1 MKRFFTACVVLAAFA
16 IASSAH
22 SLARSL
28 QDTIRMPLKKLDMPV
43 NYCVTY
49 WMSGKKDLVRDSSDT
64 ARVVK
69 VNMNLKS
76 DLPLSIDFS
85 DPEHVTYRFTE
96 GYSEI
101 TVPVDSMKMYRKI
114 KRGEAEG
121 KAPEWNIGNYR
132 KGDIDFSVW
141 VVPDGNAT
149 FTIDS
154 LKFLN
159 DFLVKALIGNV
170 YKGEID
176 TPSGPFSLTVY
187 NPLDNPNNVGNVDM
201 PYPAIIPE
209 GKYED
214 FSSYVPAVTFGIET
228 VKERE
233 PGSFVRLGQE
243 DFYFID
249 SITPDFKEII
259 LSRSND
265 RPKGIK
271 ISDEAMAELKPYID
285 EASAMG
291 KLLLVDFWGTWCNPC
306 IAAMPKLKEI
316 EDKYEDKLMVLSV
329 INDHP
334 KNFERGKGILDNNGL
349 TGKRLFREGEPL
361 VSLLNVSAFPSYI
374 LLDKDG
380 ALIMKGSS
388 ANALDWVENYFDR

>member
-1 MKRFFTACVVLAAFA
+1 MKRFFIACVALAAFA

-22 SLARSL
+22 STARSL
-28 QDTIRMPLKKLDMPV
+28 QDTIRIPLEKLDMPV

-49 WMSGKKDLVRDSSDT
+49 WMNSKKDLVRDPSDT

-69 VNMNLKS
+69 VNTRLKS

-85 DPEHVTYRFTE
+85 DPENVTYRFTD

-159 DFLVKALIGNV
+159 DFLVKAFIGNV

-214 FSSYVPAVTFGIET
+214 FSGYVPDVTFGIET
-228 VKERE
+228 IEERA
-233 PGSFVRLGQE
+233 PGAFVRLGQE

-249 SITPDFKEII
+249 SIPHDFKEII

-265 RPKGIK
+265 RPKSIK

-316 EDKYEDKLMVLSV
+316 EEKYEDKLMVLSV
-329 INDHP
+329 INDQP
-334 KNFERGKGILDNNGL
+334 KNFEKGKGILDDNGL

-361 VSLLNVSAFPSYI
+361 VSLLNVRAFPSYV
-374 LLDKDG
+374 LLDNDG
-380 ALIMKGSS
+380 SLIMKGSS